1 MFVDGT
7 FGAGG
12 HTCAI
17 LNAANCKVFAVDRDP
32 VAVDIAKVL
41 SERPEFKG
49 RILPSQGKFSQLYE
63 LLKEQ
68 GVKNESVDG
77 ILFDIGA
84 SSIQL
89 DDPERGFSL
98 RQDGPLDM
106 RMDGPPTSSAAD
118 KKSKFTFTAADVIN
132 SISELDLASVLR
144 QYGQERDAGKKYFK
158 SLYHFLVVDTQS
170 IGTAIAVG
178 QNMQIC

>member
-1 MFVDGT
+1 MDGT

-17 LNAANCKVFAVDRDP
+17 LNAADCKVYAVDRDP
-32 VAVDIAKVL
+32 TAIDIAQVL

-63 LLKEQ
+63 LLKGQ
-68 GVKNESVDG
+68 GVKDESIDG
-77 ILFDIGA
+77 ILFDVGA

-98 RQDGPLDM
+98 RHDGPLDM
-106 RMDGPPTSSAAD
+106 RMDGPSTNVSAG
-118 KKSKFTFTAADVIN
+118 KKKQKLSFTAADVIN
-132 SISELDLASVLR
+132 SISESDLASVLR
-144 QYGQERDAGKKYFK
+144 QYGQERDSGN
-158 SLYHFLVVDTQS
+158 V
-170 IGTAIAVG
+170 
-178 QNMQIC
+178 